1 MSEHR
6 ASLEWSLP
14 PHSPHLLPFP
24 SSTSQ
29 CQMLRCSM
37 MKSVTYSP
45 WPPELQTCYS
55 PTHYHIAIFLGGLQW
70 NRHCGGRDKNTREGA
85 CSNCDQRVVLKQMSE
100 GMKESYAEDNVE
112 NSRYICESRYI
123 YVVWIRKW
131 ITWREGQR
139 GQWMWKNFEQK
150 WLICQVT
157 ACVY

>member
-1 MSEHR
+1 
-6 ASLEWSLP
+6 
-14 PHSPHLLPFP
+14 
-24 SSTSQ
+24 
-29 CQMLRCSM
+29 

-112 NSRYICESRYI
+112 NSRHICESGYI
-123 YVVWIRKW
+123 CGVNQEVNYM
-131 ITWREGQR
+131 EGR
-139 GQWMWKNFEQK
+139 TEGPMNVKE
-150 WLICQVT
+150 L
-157 ACVY
+157 